1 MRLPTPYLVA
11 LAVSLTA
18 PIARAEDPAAYA
30 HQLAELRASVEDL
43 SQTLDTERDALRTD
57 LRATE
62 LRRTELETQIRQ
74 EELRVAELQR
84 ELDRQRAAVAEDATA
99 YDTLAPTVL
108 AGLDR
113 LIAQVKGGLPY
124 RLDERVAALTTVRDQ
139 VAGKLVDPRVAV
151 GRVWQAIE
159 DELRLGRENVLD
171 RQVLT
176 VGGQEMFVQ
185 VARLGMV
192 ALYFRTEDGR
202 VGAVQREGAEWTT
215 HLLDDPQD
223 AVRVNTL
230 FAAFDK
236 QQRVGWFELPF
247 ALPEVSP

>member
-1 MRLPTPYLVA
+1 MRSSTPLLFA
-11 LAVSLTA
+11 LAVSSIA
-18 PIARAEDPAAYA
+18 SVARADDPAAYA
-30 HQLAELRASVEDL
+30 HQLAELRTSVEDL

-57 LRATE
+57 LRASE

-84 ELDRQRAAVAEDATA
+84 ELDRQRAAVMADATA
-99 YDTLAPTVL
+99 YETLAPTVI

-113 LIAQVKGGLPY
+113 LIAQVKSGLPY

-151 GRVWQAIE
+151 GRVWQSIE

-171 RQVLT
+171 RQVIT

-192 ALYFRTEDGR
+192 AMYFRTEDGK
-202 VGAVQREGAEWTT
+202 VGVVQRDGATWSNRV
-215 HLLDDPQD
+215 LDDPQD
-223 AVRVNTL
+223 ALRATGL
-230 FAAFDK
+230 FSSMDK

-247 ALPEVSP
+247 ALPEVSQ